1 MPEAK
6 PTGRRTGN
14 TRREEILQEVSKCVL
29 RDRQNYYGDAED
41 NFSDIAL
48 RWTNYLSRRGMTNF
62 TITPQDVAVM
72 MADLKIAR
80 AATSPDHLDNLI
92 DGAGY
97 FVCAGGISKK
107 RTT

>member
-14 TRREEILQEVSKCVL
+14 TRREEILSEVSSCVL
-29 RDRQNYYGDAED
+29 RDRQNSYGDAED

-48 RWTNYLSRRGMTNF
+48 RWTNYLPPGHEQLHHHSPRRSNHDGRFENR
-62 TITPQDVAVM
+62 PSSH
-72 MADLKIAR
+72 L
-80 AATSPDHLDNLI
+80 PDHLDNLI

-97 FVCAGGISKK
+97 FVCAGGIAKK
-107 RTT
+107 RSEG